1 MLFSRLEDNPAV
13 QRLTHGK
20 DTLPL
25 SSLIQEALTIAMS
38 YRAEKRSIIVVKNSL
53 YNAQRLYDRMST
65 LLGEKECALFGVD
78 ESLRVEALDENLSD
92 VVIED
97 KILSFTVAP
106 NTMIDKRKMTIEVYY
121 LDGWEERI
129 SSTLTITQ
137 N

>member
-1 MLFSRLEDNPAV
+1 MAKIVLEAPGRTDTVCVRQSGVYESFVRLMKETVTAV
-13 QRLTHGK
+13 KEGGEYSVVIE
-20 DTLPL
+20 
-25 SSLIQEALTIAMS
+25 SSGIS
-38 YRAEKRSIIVVKNSL
+38 
-53 YNAQRLYDRMST
+53 
-65 LLGEKECALFGVD
+65 

-97 KILSFTVAP
+97 KVLSFTVAP